1 MSVPNSSSP
10 TLLAP
15 DTPST
20 RCVFVLA
27 VHHGWHRGAREHGV
41 ERRIKLGVVEYTLCV
56 VIAALGFVMMVLGF
70 AANVASAVE
79 KSGKFGRPFECHCR
93 SEQCC
98 VPGTTGG
105 NATHPTFHA
114 TTEMSCA

>member
-1 MSVPNSSSP
+1 M
-10 TLLAP
+10 LAP

-105 NATHPTFHA
+105 NATHPTFPA
-114 TTEMSCA
+114 ATEMSCA